1 MTPIHVEKG
10 ARPTITLPHV
20 NGMPMEPG
28 CYADGVYG
36 WDHVRDVLA
45 GMVEGMGHAGIG
57 DELAALL
64 QGPMSDDASEEDEAL
79 DLLNEHTTGG
89 YWAFDENG
97 EGLMLYQAEE
107 E

>member
-1 MTPIHVEKG
+1 MTPLHIEKG
-10 ARPTITLPHV
+10 ERPTVTLPHV
-20 NGMPMEPG
+20 GGMPMQPG
-28 CYADGVYG
+28 CYADVVYG

-64 QGPMSDDASEEDEAL
+64 QGDMSADASEEGDAL

-89 YWAFDENG
+89 YWAFGENG
-97 EGLMLYQAEE
+97 EGLMLYAEVE